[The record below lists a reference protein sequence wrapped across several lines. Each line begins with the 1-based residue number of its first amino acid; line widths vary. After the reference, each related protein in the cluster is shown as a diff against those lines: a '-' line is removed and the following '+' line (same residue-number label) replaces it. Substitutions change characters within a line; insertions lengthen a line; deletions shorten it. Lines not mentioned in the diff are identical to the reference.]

1 MEVINTYT
9 DYLISLVGL
18 EGDLVP
24 VVRHGLLVLVAILLS
39 ALAGLVCRKVFVPLI
54 LKMTTRTEAKWDD
67 VLFNERVLVSACQI
81 VPAIVIWQLLPMVFS
96 KFPVVRELLTRATAI
111 YITVMSVRLALVF
124 ISSFKN
130 LEGEKRTSTQQYLYS
145 FMGVMKI
152 LMLFIAVII
161 VISILID
168 RDPVKLFAGLGATSA
183 VLMLVFQDTIKGL
196 VAGVRLTSNDML
208 HKGDWITVPKAGA
221 NGIVEEMTLTT
232 VKIRNFDNTIVTV
245 TPQTLVDDSF
255 QNWNGMQQGEGR
267 RVNRKVYYDF
277 RSIRLMDESLWE
289 HVVERGYYKREE
301 IRGQTVNLTL
311 YRNYVERFLRQ
322 HKEVNAEMTLM
333 VRQLEATQC
342 GLPVEFYFFLKDK
355 TWVNYE
361 HHLAEIMEQIYAL
374 ATEFGLKI
382 YEQYP
387 DQ

>member
-221 NGIVEEMTLTT
+221 NGIVEEITLTT

-289 HVVERGYYKREE
+289 HVVERGYCKREE
-301 IRGQTVNLTL
+301 ISGQTVNLTL

>member
-221 NGIVEEMTLTT
+221 NGIVEEITLTT

>member
-96 KFPVVRELLTRATAI
+96 KFPIVRELLTRATAI

-301 IRGQTVNLTL
+301 ISGQTVNLTL

>member
-183 VLMLVFQDTIKGL
+183 VLMLVLKDTTKGL

>member
-322 HKEVNAEMTLM
+322 HREVNAEMTLM

>member
-289 HVVERGYYKREE
+289 HVVDRGYYKREE
-301 IRGQTVNLTL
+301 ISGQTVNLTL

>member
-289 HVVERGYYKREE
+289 HVVERGYCKREE
-301 IRGQTVNLTL
+301 ISGQTVNLTL

>member
-301 IRGQTVNLTL
+301 ISGQTVNLTL